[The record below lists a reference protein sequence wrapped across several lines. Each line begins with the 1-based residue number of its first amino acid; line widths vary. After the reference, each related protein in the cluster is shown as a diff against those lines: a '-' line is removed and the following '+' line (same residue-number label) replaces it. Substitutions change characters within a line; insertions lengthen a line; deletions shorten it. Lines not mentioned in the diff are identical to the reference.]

1 MYRGKNANP
10 LIVLLR
16 PDLGD
21 PGRTIAQAC
30 HATHQFGQSHPE
42 VQTTEYVYILKA
54 KNSDL
59 ELWEEI
65 LSYEGEPHVL
75 FREPD
80 LNNEATALCCT
91 IAPSRFKAL
100 KKF

>member
-30 HATHQFGQSHPE
+30 HAAYQFGQRYPE
-42 VQTTEYVYILKA
+42 AQTTRNVYILKA
-54 KNSDL
+54 NEGNL
-59 ELWEEI
+59 RLWAEI
-65 LSYEGEPHVL
+65 LSYEGRPHVL
-75 FREPD
+75 FHEPD
-80 LNNEATALCCT
+80 LNNEVTALCCT